1 MFHSEREERAH
12 PADVL
17 GEALAR
23 ASSVLSALTTCH
35 DQGRGGFVVADQFV
49 LQAVAA
55 VEGFVSDARTA
66 YLDMC
71 NTCDLGVT
79 AQALPDLVKQQAVQ
93 PDYPPVETAI
103 LPPLPMPVP
112 VSEVQVQHH
121 HAISPETRAA
131 SYDELMR
138 KLTAAEVFAA
148 ERTASEPGRA
158 ANALGPLLKSL
169 RADFE
174 KIHAA

>member
-1 MFHSEREERAH
+1 M
-12 PADVL
+12 
-17 GEALAR
+17 
-23 ASSVLSALTTCH
+23 
-35 DQGRGGFVVADQFV
+35 VADQFV

-71 NTCDLGVT
+71 NTCDLGMT
-79 AQALPDLVKQQAVQ
+79 AQAAPEMAKHQAVQ
-93 PDYPPVETAI
+93 PDYPRAETAI
-103 LPPLPMPVP
+103 LPPLPPLPIP